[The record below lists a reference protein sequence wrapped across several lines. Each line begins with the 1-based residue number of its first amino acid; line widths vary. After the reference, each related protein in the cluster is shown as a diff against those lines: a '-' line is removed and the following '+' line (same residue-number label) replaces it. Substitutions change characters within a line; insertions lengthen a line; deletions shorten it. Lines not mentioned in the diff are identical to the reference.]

1 MGTPTTLFRAVWKA
15 ERQLINSYPA
25 YHRVGHDGWPNKEVV
40 RFRASQNLGF
50 AGQDLVRMTTRRA
63 DDGAL
68 LHDLLVDVMG
78 LTGARGALPACFTE
92 RVLEQ
97 VREKSL
103 ATRDFLDLFN
113 HRLVSLFYRSWEK
126 TQPAVHQ
133 ERGNEDDFTRILK
146 ALSGCRENWQLY
158 YGAAFAR
165 RSRSAS
171 TLRSVLEDITG
182 IPVEIRT
189 LRGEWVPL
197 AEEDQSVLPDASR
210 PQGQHAVLGSAMLGS
225 RVWMADKGLDVVFR
239 PASRAAVTAVLP
251 GGVYSKTIS
260 EVTRQLVSG
269 QMRVRFRLLAR
280 AAHLTHT
287 VLGCQGRLGADSF
300 IGARLDSARM
310 VEVSFKPSQ
319 GKD

>member
-1 MGTPTTLFRAVWKA
+1 MATPTTLFKAVWEA
-15 ERQLINSYPA
+15 ERQLINSHPG

-50 AGQDLVRMTTRRA
+50 AGQDLVRLKTHREP
-63 DDGAL
+63 DGAV
-68 LHDLLVDVMG
+68 LHEMMVDVMG
-78 LTGARGALPACFTE
+78 LTGARGALPACYTE

-97 VREKSL
+97 VRDRSP

-113 HRLVSLFYRSWEK
+113 HRLISLFYRSWEK

-133 ERGNEDDFTRILK
+133 ERPEGDVFTQILK
-146 ALSGCRENWQLY
+146 ALTGCEQNWQLY

-171 TLRSVLEDITG
+171 MLQSVLEDIVG
-182 IPVEIRT
+182 MNVKIRT
-189 LRGEWVPL
+189 LRGEWAPL
-197 AEEDQSVLPDASR
+197 ALEDQSVFPSR
-210 PQGQHAVLGSAMLGS
+210 KQPAGQHAVLGSAMLGS
-225 RVWMADKGLDVVFR
+225 RVWMADKGLDIVFN
-239 PASRAAVTAVLP
+239 PKSREQLVSVLP
-251 GGVYSKTIS
+251 NGVYSKTVS
-260 EVTRQLVSG
+260 EVAQRLVSG
-269 QMRVRFRLLAR
+269 QMRVRYRLSAR

-287 VLGCQGRLGADSF
+287 ILGRQGRLGADSF
-300 IGARLDSARM
+300 IVARPESAKM

>member
-15 ERQLINSYPA
+15 ERQLINSHPT
-25 YHRVGHDGWPNKEVV
+25 YHRVGHDGWPDKEVV

-97 VREKSL
+97 VREKSP

-133 ERGNEDDFTRILK
+133 ERGNNDDFTRILK
-146 ALSGCRENWQLY
+146 ALTGCRENWQLY
-158 YGAAFAR
+158 YGAAFSR

-182 IPVEIRT
+182 MPVEVRT
-189 LRGEWVPL
+189 LRGEWAAL
-197 AEEDQSVLPDASR
+197 ADEDQSVLPDGER
-210 PQGQHAVLGSAMLGS
+210 PAGQHAVLGSAMLGS
-225 RVWMADKGLDVVFR
+225 RVWMVDKGLDVVFS
-239 PASRAAVTAVLP
+239 PASREALISVLP
-251 GGVYSKTIS
+251 GGTCSKTIS
-260 EVTRQLVSG
+260 EVTQRLVSG
-269 QMRVRFRLLAR
+269 QMRVRYRLSAR

-287 VLGCQGRLGADSF
+287 VLGRQGRLGADSF

>member
-1 MGTPTTLFRAVWKA
+1 
-15 ERQLINSYPA
+15 
-25 YHRVGHDGWPNKEVV
+25 
-40 RFRASQNLGF
+40 
-50 AGQDLVRMTTRRA
+50 
-63 DDGAL
+63 
-68 LHDLLVDVMG
+68 MG

-97 VREKSL
+97 VREKSP

-210 PQGQHAVLGSAMLGS
+210 PQGQHAVLGGAMLGS